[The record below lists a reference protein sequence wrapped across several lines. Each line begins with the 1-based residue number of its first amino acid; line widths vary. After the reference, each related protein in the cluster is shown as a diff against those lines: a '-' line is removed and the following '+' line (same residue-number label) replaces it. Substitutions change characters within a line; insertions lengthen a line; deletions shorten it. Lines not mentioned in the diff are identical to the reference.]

1 MDKRTSSKPT
11 GFTLLELMIVIAII
25 GVLVG
30 LLLPAVQAAREAGRR
45 MQCSNNI
52 AQNALALHSF
62 ELVYGTLPSGVTN
75 PDGPIRY
82 EPIGEHTSWTVRIL
96 PYLENIKLYEGYDA
110 SKGVYAP
117 ENYALR
123 EARLYTLRCPS
134 SLEADI
140 PPTDGRNWGV
150 ASSYAGNSHSTEKPI
165 DTDNDGVLFL
175 NSRLPFFEIK
185 DGLSNTLLISE
196 KINTHEKLGWYSGTR
211 ATLRNTIITSDNR
224 LNYSTSSLPNLSDV
238 AIGSLDVGGFSS
250 NHTGGFNA
258 ARCDGS
264 VSFISDSSD
273 TNVYSAMGSRAD
285 GTNLHTISNW

>member
-1 MDKRTSSKPT
+1 MDKKTSLKPT

-62 ELVYGTLPSGVTN
+62 ELVYGSLPSGVTN
-75 PDGPIRY
+75 PVGPIRY
-82 EPIGEHTSWTVRIL
+82 EPIGEHTSWIVRIL
-96 PYLENIKLYEGYDA
+96 PYFENNKLYEGYDV

-117 ENYALR
+117 ENHALR
-123 EARLYTLRCPS
+123 AARLFMLRCPS
-134 SLEADI
+134 SLFSDI
-140 PPTDGRNWGV
+140 PPTDGRNWGF
-150 ASSYAGNSHSTEKPI
+150 ASNYAGNSHSTEKPI

-196 KINTHEKLGWYSGTR
+196 KINSHEKLGWYSGTR
-211 ATLRNTIITSDNR
+211 ATLRNTIFTSDNNIGY
-224 LNYSTSSLPNLSDV
+224 LHLPPLDLSDV

-264 VSFISDSSD
+264 VFFASVSLDS
-273 TNVYSAMGSRAD
+273 NVYSALGSRAD
-285 GTNLHTISNW
+285 GTTLSTSAGW